1 MRLLFSCNEL
11 GLGHASR
18 VITLGKKLEKNG
30 HELFFFSGGKAYQ
43 LLKKEFRSVY
53 PCTPVAWYEN
63 AHGIATSASLINIL
77 FPLPYLNYEKGAF
90 EIKNSDAM
98 ETVHRYYDLRRH
110 IRKIEPDLIVSDGDM
125 HALRLAHRWKFPSV
139 YITNLIRPS
148 YGFSPVLNPG
158 ERFTE
163 RYVKQCSKII
173 IPDVPPPY
181 TVCEYN
187 LSNLDRMGI
196 GGKVEFAGGFLDMAL
211 VKGSEEHIF
220 ASISGPLGTRAK
232 LMQMIIP
239 VLKALEIKSI
249 VSLGLPGEKK
259 TGKVGNCEIHTWLHR
274 QERQEC
280 MRNARLIIFSG
291 GHITCFETIKYAKP
305 SICVPTQ
312 PEQMGNAA
320 KLQNLGCS
328 ILAKRKEQLILAV
341 QRIEKQKQVF
351 KSKVEKLNR
360 FSNNFNGLDTAVEI
374 IENTVK

>member
-43 LLKKEFRSVY
+43 LLRKEFGKVY
-53 PCTPVAWYEN
+53 PCTPVAWFEN

-77 FPLPYLNYEKGAF
+77 FPLLYFNYEKGTF
-90 EIKNSDAM
+90 EIKNSNAM
-98 ETVHRYYDLRRH
+98 ETVHRYYDLRRP
-110 IRKIEPDLIVSDGDM
+110 IRKIKPDLIVSDGDM
-125 HALRLAHRWKFPSV
+125 HALRLAHRWKFPVV
-139 YITNLIRPS
+139 YITNLIRPG
-148 YGFSPVLNPG
+148 YGFSPLLNPG

-163 RYVKQCSKII
+163 RYVKKCSKII
-173 IPDVPPPY
+173 IPDMPPPY

-187 LSNLDRMGI
+187 LSNLDRIGI
-196 GGKVEFAGGFLDMAL
+196 SEKVEFAGGFLDMVP

-220 ASISGPLGTRAK
+220 ASISGPFGTRVK

-239 VLKALEIKSI
+239 VLEALEIKSI

-259 TGKVGNCEIHTWLHR
+259 TAKVGNCEIHTWLNW

-280 MRNARLIIFSG
+280 MRKSRLIIFSG
-291 GHITCFETIKYAKP
+291 GHLTCFETIKYAKP

-328 ILAKRKEQLILAV
+328 ILAKNKEQLRLAV
-341 QRIEKQKQVF
+341 QRVEKQKQVF
-351 KSKVEKLNR
+351 KNKVEELNGLA
-360 FSNNFNGLDTAVEI
+360 NNFKGANRAVEI

>member
-18 VITLGKKLEKNG
+18 VIALGKKLEKNG

-77 FPLPYLNYEKGAF
+77 FPLPYLNYEKGTF

-110 IRKIEPDLIVSDGDM
+110 IRKIKPDLIVSDGDM

-139 YITNLIRPS
+139 YITNLIRPT

-187 LSNLDRMGI
+187 LSNLDRIGI

-259 TGKVGNCEIHTWLHR
+259 TAKVGNCEIHTWLHR

-291 GHITCFETIKYAKP
+291 GHITCFETIRYAKP

-360 FSNNFNGLDTAVEI
+360 FSNNFNGLDRAVEI